1 MGWWSR
7 RWKGNWLQSL
17 QEHICY
23 RSTSR
28 GTWSWKLNQHGGGV
42 VIECWPN
49 ESSGAPPPAHI
60 HTIYR
65 ILQKLWRILFKGGT
79 KAPSWLLETR
89 GGVQRRPR
97 GHLIFRSSSHS
108 THGSLSDFLK
118 VSAQTLLLPS
128 LSSDRPLASANQ
140 TSLWRNVLPTH
151 KLLPDFYKFLFFNS
165 LALLNWQKCIYR
177 AQMSWD
183 AFVLWDNKI

>member
-1 MGWWSR
+1 MEQEMGGELAPITPRTHLLSQYLQ
-7 RWKGNWLQSL
+7 GNLELKAKPAW
-17 QEHICY
+17 
-23 RSTSR
+23 
-28 GTWSWKLNQHGGGV
+28 GGGV

-65 ILQKLWRILFKGGT
+65 ILQKLWRSLFKAGT
-79 KAPSWLLETR
+79 KTPSWLLETR

-128 LSSDRPLASANQ
+128 LSSDHPLASANQ

-151 KLLPDFYKFLFFNS
+151 KLQPDFYKFLFFKS
-165 LALLNWQKCIYR
+165 LALLNWQKMHLQGPNVLRCIHT
-177 AQMSWD
+177 
-183 AFVLWDNKI
+183 VG